1 MRGAVVLV
9 AVVAAGCAGGG
20 DEPTRA
26 EWAEQADAICGANAD
41 RPEQPPPEGDDQA
54 DRDFLRGALVIA
66 REELADLRAL
76 DEPADDAARIEQMY
90 AAVDEGIAALA
101 EIADGGDPMEAGLRA
116 SQAYDR
122 ANAIASELGADVCA
136 A

>member
-1 MRGAVVLV
+1 MRGAVALV
-9 AVVAAGCAGGG
+9 AVLAAGCAGGG

-26 EWAEQADAICGANAD
+26 EWAEQADAICRANAD
-41 RPEQPPPEGDDQA
+41 RPEQPATEGDDQA
-54 DRDFLRGALVIA
+54 DREFLRGALVIA
-66 REELADLRAL
+66 REELSDLRAL
-76 DEPADDAARIEQMY
+76 DEPADDAARIEEMY
-90 AAVDEGIAALA
+90 TAVDEAIAALA
-101 EIADGGDPMEAGLRA
+101 EIAGGGDPMEAGLRA